1 MPIVVTCRCGK
12 SYSANDQLAGKS
24 LPCPNCQAVIQVPA
38 GNFEPLGLGAAAG
51 VDPFAAA
58 AAPGHDPFAASPGQ
72 PAYGQPAYGQP
83 AYGQP
88 AYGQPA
94 YGQGAAG
101 GQAAKKKGSS
111 KGLVLGIVAA
121 LAGLVLIGVALV
133 VILVVVPSLELGQNV
148 TWTPHTSADAA
159 YAVDFPGAPV
169 REDKSQA
176 TPMGSMSMKMD
187 KVVLERNHGELQVMM
202 MKLPIPEAQARMLA
216 GFAADQVMEQM
227 TSQMTKTL
235 PESKIISTQSIK
247 LGTNLG
253 REVEVEFKKDNVARQ
268 LHIRTY
274 LAGSRIYVLG
284 WEGLA
289 GKEPTKI
296 TDHFFESFKINDP
309 PPEAAGGGKAGGAPG
324 IPGLPNFPSFPNL
337 PGFPPA
343 GKGAPGGPPAPPLP
357 PPGNS
362 K

>member
-38 GNFEPLGLGAAAG
+38 GNGDPLGLGGAVG

-58 AAPGHDPFAASPGQ
+58 AGHDPFAAGAASPGQPGYAQ
-72 PAYGQPAYGQP
+72 PAYGQQSYGP
-83 AYGQP
+83 GF
-88 AYGQPA
+88 
-94 YGQGAAG
+94 AG
-101 GQAAKKKGSS
+101 GQSAQKKGSS
-111 KGLVLGIVAA
+111 KGLILGLITA
-121 LAGLVLIGVALV
+121 LGGLALIGLVLV
-133 VILVVVPSLELGQNV
+133 VLFVVVPALGLGQSV
-148 TWTPHTSADAA
+148 TWIPHTSADAA
-159 YAVDFPGAPV
+159 YSVDFPGTPV

-187 KVVLERNHGELQVMM
+187 KVVLEKSRGEFQVMM
-202 MKLPIPEAQARMLA
+202 MKLPIPEAQARLLA
-216 GFAADQVMEQM
+216 GFAADQMMEQM
-227 TSQMTKTL
+227 TAGLMKTL
-235 PESKIISTQSIK
+235 PESKITATQSIK

-253 REVEVEFKKDNVARQ
+253 REIEVEFKRDNVARQ
-268 LHIRTY
+268 LHIRSY
-274 LAGSRIYVLG
+274 LVGARVYVLG

-309 PPEAAGGGKAGGAPG
+309 PPEAAGGKAGGGPG
-324 IPGLPNFPSFPNL
+324 IPGLPNFPNFPNL
-337 PGFPPA
+337 PGFAPA
-343 GKGAPGGPPAPPLP
+343 GKSGGGGQSPAPPSSP
-357 PPGNS
+357 TGSS